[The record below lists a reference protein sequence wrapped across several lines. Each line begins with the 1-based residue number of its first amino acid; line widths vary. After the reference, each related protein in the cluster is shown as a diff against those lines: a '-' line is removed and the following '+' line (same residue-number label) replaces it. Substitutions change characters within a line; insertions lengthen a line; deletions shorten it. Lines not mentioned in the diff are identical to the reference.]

1 MKSSRTQCDTMRNVP
16 IAIGIFMHRLHG
28 AIGKQISFMKY
39 LLLLICCIGG
49 VISTF
54 AQDIQ
59 YSQYYANPIYLNPAF
74 AGSTSMTRVG
84 VNFRNQWP
92 ALDQTFVAYTAYF
105 DHYEERIN
113 SGFGLII
120 QGAQES
126 FTQTSTNEIGLVYSY
141 RLKLNESSFIQAGIQ
156 GSFVSR
162 DALFD
167 RVILGTQLDIDT
179 GQIIGEPGD
188 AFEGDS
194 QIRSGDAHAGLMYS
208 GKKIWFGASVAHLL
222 EPEISYLT
230 DNSNKLPMKYSI
242 HGGYRFNLAPGDINE
257 FFNNTD
263 QERSVAIG
271 FNYKE
276 QGQFSQLDFGAEF
289 FFEPL
294 VLGVW
299 YRGLPTKYSLPNNES
314 LVFLLGVDLPSGLE
328 LGYSF
333 DYVVSKLGLS
343 SSGGAHEISM
353 RYVFSSKDPRKRYYA
368 PLPSFR
374 Y

>member
-1 MKSSRTQCDTMRNVP
+1 MKKTILFLVFS
-16 IAIGIFMHRLHG
+16 LL
-28 AIGKQISFMKY
+28 SFFG
-39 LLLLICCIGG
+39 L
-49 VISTF
+49 

-74 AGSTSMTRVG
+74 AGSTSQTRFG

-92 ALDQTFVAYTAYF
+92 ALDESFVAYTAYF
-105 DHYEERIN
+105 DHFEERIN

-126 FTQTSTNEIGLVYSY
+126 FTQTSLNEIGLVYSY
-141 RLKLNESSFIQAGIQ
+141 RLRLSEDSYLQAGVQ
-156 GSFVSR
+156 GSFVAR

-167 RVILGTQLDIDT
+167 RVILGTQLDIDR
-179 GQIIGEPGD
+179 GVIVGEPGS

-194 QIRSGDAHAGLMYS
+194 EIRSADAHAGLLYF
-208 GKKIWFGASVAHLL
+208 GRKVWFGVSVAHLL
-222 EPEISYLT
+222 EPEISYLA
-230 DNSNKLPMKYSI
+230 DNSNQLPMKYSL
-242 HGGYRFNLAPGDINE
+242 HGGYRFDLSPGDIND

-263 QERSVAIG
+263 QERSVALG
-271 FNYKE
+271 FNFKQ
-276 QGQFSQLDFGAEF
+276 QGQFSQLDLGGEF

-294 VLGVW
+294 VLGLW
-299 YRGLPTKYSLPNNES
+299 YRGLPTKYSLPNNEA
-314 LVFLLGVDLPSGLE
+314 LIFLLGVSLPAGLE
-328 LGYSF
+328 VGYSF
-333 DYVVSKLGLS
+333 DYSISKLGFS

-353 RYVFSSKDPRKRYYA
+353 RYTFSSKDPRKRYYA